1 MCFSNSIKSFQV
13 FMNFVI
19 SKPCENGILE
29 DAYSEPHQVST
40 VECFAKYLVTVKY
53 AFRFYT

>member
-1 MCFSNSIKSFQV
+1 
-13 FMNFVI
+13 MNFVI

-29 DAYSEPHQVST
+29 DAYSEPHQVSK